1 MDREQIPDSVLMYA
15 CVFTYE
21 KSRVRTDINNYSV
34 NYSAVQNYETSGQL
48 SAGSAEQIQQFV
60 EMNHED

>member
-34 NYSAVQNYETSGQL
+34 NYSAVQNYESKYTGTMF
-48 SAGSAEQIQQFV
+48 APHRTHPF
-60 EMNHED
+60 